1 MLHVFSTNLVKVE
14 KVWPAHIPERPLF
27 WDGGSTSHFWDSP
40 SFASETM
47 LVHELNVPTELP
59 AKWRMLRQNVQR
71 SELFNFLIVWFPNWI
86 SNAYDAHD
94 DDEIEQVMIRSWQIY
109 INYKL
114 KKLSKL
120 YVMVNIWFW
129 TVC

>member
-1 MLHVFSTNLVKVE
+1 
-14 KVWPAHIPERPLF
+14 
-27 WDGGSTSHFWDSP
+27 
-40 SFASETM
+40 M

-94 DDEIEQVMIRSWQIY
+94 DDEIEQVMIRSW
-109 INYKL
+109 
-114 KKLSKL
+114 
-120 YVMVNIWFW
+120 
-129 TVC
+129 